1 VSQQTVHSEDQRPA
15 ANQYSLRGMFLFMTA
30 TCVILALLALV
41 IVSPVHWLGVLIVPL
56 CCFVIIAAI
65 ELASRMSPPRLNEP
79 FSHPPAPKNALQTA
93 YFSDGEDAFDLRAT
107 TGESPLRRAIMHGMY
122 GKIET
127 AAGTQSKSHEPAGD

>member
-1 VSQQTVHSEDQRPA
+1 VTQQTIHSEDQRPA

-41 IVSPVHWLGVLIVPL
+41 IKSPVDWLGALIIPL

-65 ELASRMSPPRLNEP
+65 ELVRRMSPPRLNEP
-79 FSHPPAPKNALQTA
+79 FSHPPAPQNALQTA

-107 TGESPLRRAIMHGMY
+107 TGESPLRLAITHGMY

-127 AAGTQSKSHEPAGD
+127 TAATQSESQEPAGD